1 MINDQAVFNKIIEY
15 VIQLEKLDNQIL
27 KTENKEQ
34 YVCQYIK
41 SLDNIQYIQLFS
53 KLSMKIDLTYTQV
66 KQIFDTVFQQR
77 IRNIIAQP
85 NEILKSTKIQ
95 PQNFIDMQLIHD
107 LQRSVDAN
115 IPLQTQSNN
124 FQSLNQTISL
134 IQQNTSLQNDNT
146 VFESQNTQTLDIY
159 NYYPQNQLTMKQFPQ
174 NLNNLDLFLQ
184 NPANEIKSL
193 NTKQNKI
200 LEANSNNT
208 SQNRLQVTTN
218 TFEII
223 LKECTQQIYNIDSQ
237 YYSTQYLIHFIQ
249 KQDYTRLFQA
259 VSKKLNCTPE
269 QAHNYFLQDYIT
281 QYIPQSKQNSLQQSN
296 QQSRTITDTVLDDIT
311 SLLKNNEERTSDKN
325 SSKQTSKNEASTI
338 KVSQIQNQ
346 NFVPSSEQLMQTIT
360 NIIWN
365 QLHIKTTN
373 QKYIQNIIKDCMI
386 PNIWSLVALEL
397 PYFTPDTAH
406 KLYSSLFPEKRVAV
420 NTQIVNPVSNKFE
433 EQFQSAV
440 KQIFGNIPDEQICL
454 KIQQMPM
461 NVFKQISDLIP
472 DQSAWKIQKYF
483 QSQYLRCV
491 YTEKLSQ
498 KDIEQIKTYVKANG
512 STKTEIDYLMFSQFR
527 GRKILRHDVEK
538 IAKETPKQ
546 Q

>member
-1 MINDQAVFNKIIEY
+1 MINDLALFNQIIDC
-15 VIQLEKLDNQIL
+15 VIQLEKLADQIP

-41 SLDNIQYIQLFS
+41 SLNNIQYIQLFS
-53 KLSMKIDLTYTQV
+53 KLSMKMDLTYTQV
-66 KQIFDTVFQQR
+66 KAIFDIVYQQKF
-77 IRNIIAQP
+77 RNITAQT
-85 NEILKSTKIQ
+85 NETSTKIL

-124 FQSLNQTISL
+124 FLSLNQTISL
-134 IQQNTSLQNDNT
+134 IQQNTSLQNDIT
-146 VFESQNTQTLDIY
+146 ESQNTQTLDIY
-159 NYYPQNQLTMKQFPQ
+159 NYYPQNQLQMKQFPQ
-174 NLNNLDLFLQ
+174 NINNLDLFLQ
-184 NPANEIKSL
+184 NPVNEIKSL
-193 NTKQNKI
+193 NAKQNKI

-281 QYIPQSKQNSLQQSN
+281 QYIPQSKQNSLQQS

-311 SLLKNNEERTSDKN
+311 SLLKNNEERTSEKK
-325 SSKQTSKNEASTI
+325 SSKQPSKNETSTI

-346 NFVPSSEQLMQTIT
+346 KLVPSSEQLMQTIT

-373 QKYIQNIIKDCMI
+373 QKYIQNIINDCMI

-406 KLYSSLFPEKRVAV
+406 KLYSSLFPEKRVV
-420 NTQIVNPVSNKFE
+420 VNPGNIKFE
-433 EQFQSAV
+433 EQFQNAV

-461 NVFKQISDLIP
+461 SVFKQISDLIP

-483 QSQYLRCV
+483 LSQYLRCV